1 MLSTETVNN
10 FETPSNKPNL
20 IHKNNTA
27 QNQKHIQIFC
37 KDLSKINIPDEC
49 GWTPLYRTIIAG
61 DIFSTTLLLNNGA
74 DPNIQCTMGETPL
87 YQAVDMEKID
97 HVKLLLKN
105 GADPNITNDDGLTP
119 LHIAVIKQNITIV
132 KILLKYG
139 ANPNLKSKLYQQ
151 TPLHLA
157 IKNNADPMILLLLV
171 QFNGSLINED
181 KFRKKPI
188 DYTNSKE
195 MQSTIEKLKF
205 EQESSVKKEK
215 EVQKFQTPRKDYKWT
230 PSNIYSNTIRSQSKR
245 KDFIIEGSNAIL
257 QNPGNLKY
265 TIISGNNNISNNMS
279 NNISNNLSNN
289 KNSTI
294 VETVKKDLF
303 NSSEKLIVNKN
314 SNINEKQKE
323 DFDNINIDNLTNKEL
338 NKKIKIMKF
347 LEDKENISPNQ
358 NINFSLKHSK
368 TGKFCTIQEENSS
381 IDSRQHN
388 SIKPKITKKNSND
401 SNSSENNQIKE
412 INFSFSTN
420 TFNNNKI
427 KTTLSQSLRPE
438 DDDNKENISIN
449 IGNIKENINI
459 NNNKEKTNYNFEE
472 NQNNKNSQKENK
484 NTSNQK
490 KIVIKSYYNK
500 EKTGNINNKTK
511 IENNDDDYLYEK
523 IIKKSITKIEIYDDE
538 NAYNKDK
545 GKDKDKESD
554 NNIYNENDKENLTEE
569 ENFYENDNNND
580 NNSNISINN
589 MSKKDL
595 NEEDSKTRTPN
606 KSLYNKPI
614 IKSKFNL
621 KRADKI
627 INLRP
632 SIELHLNKS
641 QSNLLDNSFPKR
653 STFSGHVKTF
663 LNKNVSFHQKKLAT
677 TGEINPDNIKNIK
690 IKNLKSNSMSGATL
704 TTLGASA
711 NEAFQNQNSL
721 WKFLNDIITNEK
733 TLHNSIVTNNI
744 NSDIDNDYDYDI
756 NYKYPIYDWLKEINL
771 HCYYSLFKDKKIY
784 SMDKVVS
791 NLKSGR
797 YNITKN
803 DIQKIGILIS
813 GHIYRIITKL
823 EIDSKKKKE
832 KISNYLIKN
841 KKRMSMRNI
850 NITNNN
856 TNYCCGCCSRNE
868 QIQNFNKAR
877 RIFILDQWLS
887 KIKMNKYKDNFIE
900 NGFDL
905 FEYFILQMFST
916 YPIDDYIIK
925 EELKIEDDKDRDII
939 LLRLNKDV
947 KYIIQKTD
955 NNISCYNNSY
965 EIGEQ
970 RNFEESNLYEF
981 DTDQEEKT
989 SGCIII

>member
-1 MLSTETVNN
+1 MLSTETVNK
-10 FETPSNKPNL
+10 FETPSNKQNL
-20 IHKNNTA
+20 NLKSNSV

-105 GADPNITNDDGLTP
+105 GANPNITNEDGLTP
-119 LHIAVIKQNITIV
+119 LHIAVIKQNVTIV

-205 EQESSVKKEK
+205 DQESSAKNEK
-215 EVQKFQTPRKDYKWT
+215 EVQKFETPRKDFKWT
-230 PSNIYSNTIRSQSKR
+230 PSNVYTNTIRSQSKR
-245 KDFIIEGSNAIL
+245 KDIIIEGSNAIL

-265 TIISGNNNISNNMS
+265 TIISGNNNI
-279 NNISNNLSNN
+279 
-289 KNSTI
+289 
-294 VETVKKDLF
+294 
-303 NSSEKLIVNKN
+303 VNKN
-314 SNINEKQKE
+314 CNINEKQKE
-323 DFDNINIDNLTNKEL
+323 DFDNINMDNLSNKEL
-338 NKKIKIMKF
+338 SKKIKIMKF

-368 TGKFCTIQEENSS
+368 TGKFGTIQEENSS
-381 IDSRQHN
+381 NESRQNN
-388 SIKPKITKKNSND
+388 SLKPKITKKNSND
-401 SNSSENNQIKE
+401 SNSPENNQIKE

-472 NQNNKNSQKENK
+472 NKNNNKSQKENK
-484 NTSNQK
+484 NTSNKK

-500 EKTGNINNKTK
+500 EKKGNINNSTK
-511 IENNDDDYLYEK
+511 IENNDEDYLYEK

-538 NAYNKDK
+538 NAYKKDK

-554 NNIYNENDKENLTEE
+554 NNKYNENDKDNLSEE
-569 ENFYENDNNND
+569 ENLYECDNNND
-580 NNSNISINN
+580 IANESINN
-589 MSKKDL
+589 ISKKDL

-606 KSLYNKPI
+606 KSLYNKPV

-621 KRADKI
+621 QRADKI

-632 SIELHLNKS
+632 SIELHLNNS
-641 QSNLLDNSFPKR
+641 QDNLLDNSFPKR

-663 LNKNVSFHQKKLAT
+663 LNKNASFHQKKLAT
-677 TGEINPDNIKNIK
+677 TGEINPDNIKIKK
-690 IKNLKSNSMSGATL
+690 IKNLKSNSISGTTV
-704 TTLGASA
+704 TTLGASR
-711 NEAFQNQNSL
+711 NEAIQNQNSL

-733 TLHNSIVTNNI
+733 TLYNSIVTNNI
-744 NSDIDNDYDYDI
+744 NSDIDNDYDI
-756 NYKYPIYDWLKEINL
+756 NFKYPIYDWLKEINL

-791 NLKSGR
+791 NLKSGKF
-797 YNITKN
+797 NITKN
-803 DIQKIGILIS
+803 DIQKIGILIP
-813 GHIYRIITKL
+813 GHIYRMITKL
-823 EIDSKKKKE
+823 EIDSGKINE

-841 KKRMSMRNI
+841 IKRMSMRNI

-868 QIQNFNKAR
+868 QIQNFNNTR
-877 RIFILDQWLS
+877 RILNLDQWLN

-925 EELKIEDDKDRDII
+925 EELNIEDDKDRDII

-947 KYIIQKTD
+947 KYIIQKTE
-955 NNISCYNNSY
+955 NNVSCYNNSY

-970 RNFEESNLYEF
+970 RNFEEHNLYEF
-981 DTDQEEKT
+981 DTDQKEKT